1 MRHITSVQNSLIKH
15 LIQLQEK
22 SRLRKQS
29 QTFLFEGFREFTLAL
44 QGNYEIDHVYFDPSL
59 IDEKVVLEQINSNRC
74 TTISREVYK
83 KLAYRDATEGILV
96 VAKMKNHDLSTL
108 KLTKNPLI
116 LVAEAIEKPG
126 NIGALLRTADAAN
139 LDAVI
144 LADIKTDLYN
154 QNTIRSSVGCVFT
167 VPVVIGHSEEIISY
181 LKEHSITLFAAALQ
195 NSVPYYL
202 EDFTKPTAIVMGTED
217 VGLSEVWRQA
227 AAKNILIPMQ
237 GSIDSMN
244 VSTSAAVLIFE
255 AKRQRAFK

>member
-1 MRHITSVQNSLIKH
+1 MKHISSVQNSLIKH

-22 SRLRKQS
+22 SRLRKLS
-29 QTFLFEGFREFTLAL
+29 QTFLFEGFREFKLAL
-44 QGNYEIDHVYFDPSL
+44 QGNYVIDHVYFDPSL

-144 LADIKTDLYN
+144 LADAKTELYN
-154 QNTIRSSVGCVFT
+154 QNTIRSSVGCLFT
-167 VPVVIGHSEEIISY
+167 VPVATGTSEEIINY
-181 LKEHSITLFAAALQ
+181 LQEHAITFYAAALQ
-195 NSVPYYL
+195 DAEPYYL
-202 EDFTKPTAIVMGTED
+202 QDFNKPTAIVMGTED
-217 VGLSEVWRQA
+217 VGLTAVWRQA
-227 AAKNILIPMQ
+227 AAKNIIIPMQ
-237 GSIDSMN
+237 GTIDSMN
-244 VSTSAAVLIFE
+244 VSTSASVLIFE
-255 AKRQRAFK
+255 AKRQREFK